1 MHQII
6 MIQIKN
12 VINSKVDVEQL
23 DLVVQIKIV
32 VKVYKQNHNV
42 KKDRNVNL

>member
-12 VINSKVDVEQL
+12 VINLKVDVEQQDL
-23 DLVVQIKIV
+23 DALIKIL
-32 VKVYKQNHNV
+32 VKVYKRNHNV
-42 KKDRNVNL
+42 KKDRNANL